1 MKTNKELAADILEKL
16 GGADNVT
23 HATHCITRLRVN
35 LADDSKGDLD
45 ALKQMDGA
53 MGAQIK
59 DGQWQVI
66 IGPKVGDVFLEFEPL
81 LGAKSAGDMD
91 LDAGG
96 KAKVLDILTDHSG
109 ACRGRH
115 RQGRPGG
122 HRRLR
127 YRYRIG
133 GLGHLQHDVRY
144 PVLLPAVFAVRLGC

>member
-66 IGPKVGDVFLEFEPL
+66 IGPKVRAPPWREE
-81 LGAKSAGDMD
+81 
-91 LDAGG
+91 
-96 KAKVLDILTDHSG
+96 
-109 ACRGRH
+109 RGRH
-115 RQGRPGG
+115 GP
-122 HRRLR
+122 
-127 YRYRIG
+127 
-133 GLGHLQHDVRY
+133 
-144 PVLLPAVFAVRLGC
+144 